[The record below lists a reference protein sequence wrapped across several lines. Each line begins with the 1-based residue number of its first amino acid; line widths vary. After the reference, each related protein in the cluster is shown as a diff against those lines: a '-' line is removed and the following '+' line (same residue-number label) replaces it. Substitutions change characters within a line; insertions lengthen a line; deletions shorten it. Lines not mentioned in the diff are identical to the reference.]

1 MIKMKNSTIIY
12 GSIFAI
18 FVVARTAAVIG
29 AGALPLER
37 LVKLEASGRLEVQ
50 AVQVLLDISW
60 WFRIHCFI

>member
-29 AGALPLER
+29 AGALLQCGSR
-37 LVKLEASGRLEVQ
+37 LSV
-50 AVQVLLDISW
+50 W
-60 WFRIHCFI
+60 WS